1 MCTNKFKLLVT
12 LLFTIGISNSPG
24 VNAQHISFFHANKSV
39 SRSVSVGSI
48 HRGGTWVSY
57 KGPSYITAAG
67 VYCRP
72 HVSST
77 VIVTPPSGL
86 YVTVL
91 PTGFSTVYVSDIC
104 YYSCGGVYYQA
115 KDEGY
120 VVVEAP
126 VGALV
131 PSIPK
136 EAREIIIDGKTY
148 YEFEGVQY
156 LAVVHEDT
164 VWYKVI
170 RTKKLK

>member
-1 MCTNKFKLLVT
+1 MCTSKFKLLVV
-12 LLFTIGISNSPG
+12 LLFTIGISNSSV
-24 VNAQHISFFHANKSV
+24 VNAQHIHKSV
-39 SRSVSVGSI
+39 VRSVSVSSI
-48 HRGGTWVSY
+48 PRGGTWVSY
-57 KGPSYITAAG
+57 KGTKYVAAG
-67 VYCRP
+67 GVYYRP
-72 HVSST
+72 QGNRY
-77 VIVTPPSGL
+77 VIVTPPRGL

-91 PTGFSTVYVSDIC
+91 PAGFSTVYVSDIC